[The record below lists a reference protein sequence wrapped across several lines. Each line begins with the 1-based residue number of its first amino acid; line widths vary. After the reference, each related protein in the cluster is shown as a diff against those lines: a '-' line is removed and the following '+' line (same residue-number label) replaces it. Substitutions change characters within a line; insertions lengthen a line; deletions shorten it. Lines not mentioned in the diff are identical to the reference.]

1 MKLQMSNTFF
11 TSDTHF
17 GHDNIMKY
25 CRRDK
30 FMTAEEVA
38 LLDAAD
44 RGEIDQRKIRISP
57 ESIDRMNTAMIDNI
71 NAVVRENDVLYHIGD
86 AFWGHEFEFA
96 KAIRQRIK
104 CRTIHHIW
112 GNHDEPEV
120 AGLFTSSEK
129 YAEVVVDKQKIF
141 LCHYPMR
148 AWDKSHKGSWCLYG
162 HVHGNN
168 WEEDKYGLSKGDRKN
183 LTDLFIAQVAATKR
197 LTADETSDLVGKLLD
212 QLAEYNCN
220 MLTLDVGVDT
230 HDYRPW
236 SMDELRAEL
245 FPKIEKARLRRE
257 REKANYPA
265 GSRKSD

>member
-1 MKLQMSNTFF
+1 MSKTFF

-17 GHDNIMKY
+17 GHENIMKY

-38 LLDAAD
+38 LLDASD
-44 RGEIDQRKIRISP
+44 RGEIDQRKVRISN
-57 ESIDRMNTAMIDNI
+57 ESIERMNRAMIDNI
-71 NAVVRENDVLYHIGD
+71 NAVVGENDVLYHIGD
-86 AFWGHEFEFA
+86 AFWGHDIDFA
-96 KAIRQRIK
+96 WAMRRQIN

-120 AGLFTSSEK
+120 KDLFASSEK
-129 YAEVVVDKQKIF
+129 YAEVIVDHQKIF

-162 HVHGNN
+162 HVHGKT
-168 WEEDKYGLSKGDRKN
+168 WDEDKYGLSGSDRKA
-183 LTDLFIAQVAATKR
+183 LSGKFAETLKATF
-197 LTADETSDLVGKLLD
+197 ADMHVGVTNELLEILGGKLAQD
-212 QLAEYNCN
+212 VADHNCN
-220 MLTLDVGVDT
+220 VLTLDVGVDT

-245 FPKIEKARLRRE
+245 HPKIEAWRLRRE
-257 REKANYPA
+257 QEKANYAP
-265 GSRKSD
+265 STRK